1 LALMTMKVVASCE
14 KLRVGAS
21 RPLNLRLPNY
31 TLLIV
36 AYVNASN

>member
-1 LALMTMKVVASCE
+1 LALTTTKAVASCD

-21 RPLNLRLPNY
+21 QPLNLRLPNY